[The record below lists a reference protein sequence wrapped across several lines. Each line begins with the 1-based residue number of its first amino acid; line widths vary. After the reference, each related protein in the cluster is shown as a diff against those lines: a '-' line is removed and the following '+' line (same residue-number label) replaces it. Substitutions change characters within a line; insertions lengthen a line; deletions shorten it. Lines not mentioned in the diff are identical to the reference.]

1 MKDGR
6 LELRVEPELLKR
18 IDEARGDVSRTRWVE
33 RALERALA
41 NLADVGE
48 SKVAKADRGVSL
60 APPRASRPA
69 HSPTCKCA
77 LCKPPK

>member
-1 MKDGR
+1 MKDAR
-6 LELRVEPELLKR
+6 LELRIEPELLKR
-18 IDEARGDVSRTRWVE
+18 IDDARGDVSRTRWVE
-33 RALERALA
+33 RALEKALKA
-41 NLADVGE
+41 SAPVDGE
-48 SKVAKADRGVSL
+48 SS